1 MNLHDIIQGPLITE
15 KAAAQKEGHRT
26 LCFRVATAANKTEI
40 KRAVEKLFGVKVA
53 AVRTTR
59 VNGKLKRY
67 GRFEGKRPDW
77 KKAFVTVREGE
88 KMIEF
93 FEGV

>member
-1 MNLHDIIQGPLITE
+1 MNVYEVIHGPLITE
-15 KAAAQKEGHRT
+15 KSTDLKEDQRT
-26 LCFRVATAANKTEI
+26 LCFKVARAATKTEVR
-40 KRAVEKLFGVKVA
+40 KAVEQLMGVKVA
-53 AVRTTR
+53 SVRTAVVR
-59 VNGKLKRY
+59 GKVKRY

-77 KKAFVTVREGE
+77 KKAFVTLREGE

>member
-1 MNLHDIIQGPLITE
+1 MNTMDVIRGPLITE
-15 KAAAQKEGHRT
+15 KATLLKEDGRT
-26 LCFRVATAANKTEI
+26 LCFKVARAATKSEI
-40 KRAVEKLFGVKVA
+40 RRAVEQLFGVKVTS
-53 AVRTTR
+53 VRTISMR
-59 VNGKLKRY
+59 GKMKRY

-77 KKAFVTVREGE
+77 KKAFVTLRKGE

>member
-1 MNLHDIIQGPLITE
+1 MNVFEVIQGPLITE
-15 KAAAQKEGHRT
+15 KSTALKEAQRT
-26 LCFRVATAANKTEI
+26 LCFKVARSATKTEVR
-40 KRAVEKLFGVKVA
+40 KAVEQLLGVKVA
-53 AVRTTR
+53 SVRTAVVR
-59 VNGKLKRY
+59 GKLKRY

-77 KKAFVTVREGE
+77 KKAFVTLREGE

>member
-1 MNLHDIIQGPLITE
+1 VVRG
-15 KAAAQKEGHRT
+15 
-26 LCFRVATAANKTEI
+26 
-40 KRAVEKLFGVKVA
+40 KV
-53 AVRTTR
+53 
-59 VNGKLKRY
+59 KRY

-77 KKAFVTVREGE
+77 KKAFVTLREGE

>member
-1 MNLHDIIQGPLITE
+1 MNQHDVIQGPLITE
-15 KAAAQKEGHRT
+15 KATLMKDDHRT
-26 LCFRVATAANKTEI
+26 LVFRVAVGANKTEI
-40 KRAVEKLFGVKVA
+40 KHAVEKLFGVKVA
-53 AVRTTR
+53 GVRTTKM
-59 VNGKLKRY
+59 NGKLKRY

-77 KKAFVTVREGE
+77 KKAFVTLREGE

>member
-1 MNLHDIIQGPLITE
+1 MNVYEVIRGPIITE
-15 KAAAQKEGHRT
+15 KSTDLKDEQRT
-26 LCFRVATAANKTEI
+26 VCFRVAREATKTEVR
-40 KRAVEKLFGVKVA
+40 KAVEQMFGVTVA
-53 AVRTTR
+53 SVRTAVVR
-59 VNGKLKRY
+59 GKVKRY

-77 KKAFVTVREGE
+77 KKAFVTLREGE

>member
-1 MNLHDIIQGPLITE
+1 MNLHDVIQGPLITE
-15 KAAAQKEGHRT
+15 KASVQKDDRRT
-26 LCFRVATAANKTEI
+26 LCFRVAARANKTEI
-40 KRAVEKLFGVKVA
+40 KGAVEKLFGVKVQ
-53 AVRTTR
+53 AVRTMHMS
-59 VNGKLKRY
+59 GKLKRY

-77 KKAFVTVREGE
+77 KKAFVTLREGE

>member
-1 MNLHDIIQGPLITE
+1 MNVYDVIQGPLITE
-15 KAAAQKEGHRT
+15 KSTDLKEDRRT
-26 LCFRVATAANKTEI
+26 LCFKVAREATKTEVR
-40 KRAVEKLFGVKVA
+40 RAVERLLGVKVA
-53 AVRTTR
+53 SVRTAVVR
-59 VNGKLKRY
+59 GKVKRY

-77 KKAFVTVREGE
+77 KKAFVTLREGE

>member
-1 MNLHDIIQGPLITE
+1 MNMHDVVRGPLITE
-15 KAAAQKEGHRT
+15 KAALLKDDHRT
-26 LCFRVATAANKTEI
+26 VCFKVALDANKTEI
-40 KRAVEKLFGVKVA
+40 KGAVEKLFGVKVQS
-53 AVRTTR
+53 VRTVR
-59 VNGKLKRY
+59 MNGKLKRY

-77 KKAFVTVREGE
+77 KKAFVTLREGE

>member
-1 MNLHDIIQGPLITE
+1 MNLTEVIRGPLITE
-15 KAAAQKEGHRT
+15 KAALLKDDHRT
-26 LCFRVATAANKTEI
+26 VCFKVAVDANKTEI
-40 KRAVEKLFGVKVA
+40 KSAVEKLFGVKVQS
-53 AVRTTR
+53 VRTVR
-59 VNGKLKRY
+59 MNGKLKRY

-77 KKAFVTVREGE
+77 KKAFVTLREGE

>member
-1 MNLHDIIQGPLITE
+1 MNITDVIQAPLITE
-15 KAAAQKEGHRT
+15 KAAVLKDQNRT
-26 LCFRVATAANKTEI
+26 LCFRVAVDANKTEI
-40 KRAVEKLFGVKVA
+40 KQAIEKLFGVKVKS
-53 AVRTTR
+53 VRTVR
-59 VNGKLKRY
+59 VNGKMKRY

-77 KKAFVTVREGE
+77 KKAFVTLSEGE

>member
-1 MNLHDIIQGPLITE
+1 MNLHAVIHGPLITE
-15 KAAAQKEGHRT
+15 KAATQKEDNRT
-26 LCFRVATAANKTEI
+26 LCFRVATGANKTEI
-40 KRAVEKLFGVKVA
+40 KKAVEKLFGVKVE

-67 GRFEGKRPDW
+67 GRFEGNRPDW
-77 KKAFVTVREGE
+77 KKAFVTLREGE

>member
-1 MNLHDIIQGPLITE
+1 MNLHDIIYGPLITE
-15 KAAAQKEGHRT
+15 KASVQKDEHRT
-26 LCFRVATAANKTEI
+26 LSFRVASAANKTEI

-59 VNGKLKRY
+59 VGGKLKRY
-67 GRFEGKRPDW
+67 GRFEGRRPDW
-77 KKAFVTVREGE
+77 KKAFVTLREGE

>member
-1 MNLHDIIQGPLITE
+1 MNTLDVIRGPLITE
-15 KAAAQKEGHRT
+15 KATRLKEEGRT
-26 LCFRVATAANKTEI
+26 LCFEVAVAATKSEI
-40 KRAVEKLFGVKVA
+40 RRAVEKLFNVKVA
-53 AVRTTR
+53 AVRT
-59 VNGKLKRY
+59 VSMGGKVKRY

-77 KKAFVTVREGE
+77 KKAFVTLREGE

>member
-1 MNLHDIIQGPLITE
+1 MNVYEVLRGPIITE
-15 KAAAQKEGHRT
+15 KSTGLKEVQRT
-26 LCFRVATAANKTEI
+26 VCFKVARDATKTEVR
-40 KRAVEKLFGVKVA
+40 KAVEQLFGVKVA
-53 AVRTTR
+53 SVRTATVR
-59 VNGKLKRY
+59 GKVKRY

-77 KKAFVTVREGE
+77 KKAFVTLREGE